1 MRTTFKAMLRAV
13 TVVVASCCL
22 GIAGQATAYYYDG
35 TKLFELCENY
45 VVPSAPPSNET
56 EWNNLVKVSKCQ
68 NYVVGVVDA
77 FVDKP
82 GVLCVPQDK
91 VQVGDVV
98 AIVSSSLN
106 DHPTDRNRPAADL
119 VIGAQVIDCYYVYR
133 SFDVRR
139 DSGMERSSNTLERN
153 YSHSPLDQLLARG
166 DGRVRH

>member
-1 MRTTFKAMLRAV
+1 MRTTFKAMPRAV
-13 TVVVASCCL
+13 AVVVASCCV

-91 VQVGDVV
+91 VQVGDLV
-98 AIVSSSLN
+98 AIVNSSLN

-119 VIGAQVIDCYYVYR
+119 VIGALKEKFPC
-133 SFDVRR
+133 
-139 DSGMERSSNTLERN
+139 N
-153 YSHSPLDQLLARG
+153 P
-166 DGRVRH
+166 

>member
-1 MRTTFKAMLRAV
+1 MMTTFKAMPRAVTVAVKAMPRAV

-56 EWNNLVKVSKCQ
+56 KWNNLVKVSKCQ

-91 VQVGDVV
+91 VQ
-98 AIVSSSLN
+98 
-106 DHPTDRNRPAADL
+106 
-119 VIGAQVIDCYYVYR
+119 
-133 SFDVRR
+133 
-139 DSGMERSSNTLERN
+139 
-153 YSHSPLDQLLARG
+153 
-166 DGRVRH
+166 